1 MPKRTVLIAGATA
14 SGKTGLAIKFA
25 ERIGGIIINA
35 DALQVYSKW
44 RVLTARP
51 SQEELAQAPHHLYGH
66 IEETSEY
73 SVGAW
78 IKEVTDILQNTEKP
92 AVIIGG
98 TGLYFG
104 ALLNGLS
111 EIPPIPADIRAA
123 GDAHRLGDGATWFQ
137 TQLLAKDAET
147 YAKLDQNNP
156 ARLQRAWE
164 VLEATGKGLSYWHA
178 RPIPSLLSL
187 EETVPILLNWQVNDL
202 NCRIDTRFDTMM
214 ESGAI
219 AECEAAMSAGFD
231 ANLPANRAI
240 GATEIIKALDGKTTM
255 QDAVIKSKTLTHQFA
270 KRQRTWFRSK
280 MRDWQHIDMS
290 EAPNL
295 DEVIGSI
302 LR

>member
-1 MPKRTVLIAGATA
+1 MPKQTFLIAGATA
-14 SGKTGLAIKFA
+14 SGKTGLAIKIA

-51 SQEELAQAPHHLYGH
+51 TQEELAQAPHHLYGH
-66 IEETSEY
+66 VDENRDY

-78 IKEVTDILQNTEKP
+78 IKEVTATLQNSDKP
-92 AVIIGG
+92 AIIIGG

-111 EIPPIPADIRAA
+111 EIPPIPPDIRAA
-123 GDAHRLGDGATWFQ
+123 GDARRSHEGAVWFQ
-137 TQLLAKDAET
+137 ERLSANDAET

-178 RPIPSLLSL
+178 RPTPSLISL
-187 EETVPILLNWQVNDL
+187 EETSAILLNWQPNDL
-202 NCRIDTRFDTMM
+202 NSRIDTRFDIMM
-214 ESGAI
+214 NSGAI
-219 AECEAAMSAGFD
+219 EECEAAKTAGFK
-231 ANLPANRAI
+231 ASLPANRAI
-240 GATEIIKALDGKTTM
+240 GAKEIIEALDGKITM
-255 QDAVIKSKTLTHQFA
+255 QGAVIKSKTMTHQLA

-280 MRDWQHIDMS
+280 MRDWQQIDMS
-290 EAPNL
+290 DNPNL
-295 DEVIGSI
+295 DALTKTL